1 MSAPFV
7 ATASRVTHE
16 LLKYSGV
23 TALALRWQAGRLPI
37 LMYHGVCADALAGAP
52 WMPSYFTA
60 VEAFTQQMR
69 FLKERCQP
77 LDLLEAVA
85 ALEAGRLPR
94 HAVVVTFDDGYANNV
109 TLAGPIL
116 RDLGIPAVI
125 FVATGHTATG
135 ELYNHDRLR
144 LVRHW
149 QRSDGAPPLSVD
161 LRALSVGEADR
172 TLAPHWERLRGG
184 LTSDQRECLRPLT
197 WAELAAAPSVLSWG
211 AHTVR
216 HALLSREEAAGAERE
231 IVESVEELR
240 ARTGRSAIPFAYPN
254 GQPADF
260 TERDVTVLRRL
271 GVPCAVTTSAGRNT
285 RETSRY
291 HLRRYPVTLG
301 HTQAAFEAELAGI
314 RQGLARLRG

>member
-1 MSAPFV
+1 MV
-7 ATASRVTHE
+7 TASRVTHE

-37 LMYHGVCADALAGAP
+37 LMYHGVCADALADAP
-52 WMPSYFTA
+52 WMPSYFTT
-60 VEAFTQQMR
+60 VEAFARQMR

-94 HAVVVTFDDGYANNV
+94 RAVVVTFDDGYANNV

-149 QRSDGAPPLSVD
+149 QRSDGTLPLSVD

-216 HALLSREEAAGAERE
+216 HALLSREDAAGAERE

-240 ARTGRSAIPFAYPN
+240 ARTRRSAIPFAYPN

-260 TERDVTVLRRL
+260 TDRDVTVLRRL

>member
-1 MSAPFV
+1 VSASFV

-37 LMYHGVCADALAGAP
+37 LMYHGVCPDALAKAP
-52 WMPSYFTA
+52 WMPTYFTT
-60 VEAFTQQMR
+60 VGAFARQMR
-69 FLKERCQP
+69 FVRERCQP

-85 ALEAGRLPR
+85 ALGAGRLPR
-94 HAVVVTFDDGYANNV
+94 HAVVVSFDDGYANNV
-109 TLAGPIL
+109 TLAGAIL
-116 RDLGIPAVI
+116 GDLGIPAVI
-125 FVATGHTATG
+125 FVTTGHTATG

-149 QRSDGAPPLSVD
+149 QRSDGTPPLSLD
-161 LRALSVGEADR
+161 LRALSVEEADR
-172 TLAPHWERLRGG
+172 SLAPHWERLRGG
-184 LTSDQRECLRPLT
+184 LTADQKECLRPLT

-216 HALLSREEAAGAERE
+216 HAVLSREDARSAERE
-231 IVESVEELR
+231 IVESVEDLR
-240 ARTGRSAIPFAYPN
+240 ARTGRTGVPFAYPN

-260 TERDVTVLRRL
+260 ADRDVAILRRL
-271 GVPCAVTTSAGRNT
+271 GVPCAVTTSGGRNT
-285 RETSRY
+285 RDTSRY

-314 RQGLARLRG
+314 RQGLARFRG